1 MLHLFKQPRS
11 EEGAWGLVP
20 RRGMGWQ
27 PHRNPIAKQFKIK
40 NQGAKRNLIP
50 LPSHR
55 AANPVPPNPPQIN
68 RIQKGLA
75 EF

>member
-1 MLHLFKQPRS
+1 
-11 EEGAWGLVP
+11 
-20 RRGMGWQ
+20 MGWQ
-27 PHRNPIAKQFKIK
+27 PHRNPRNPNREAIEKDK
-40 NQGAKRNLIP
+40 NQEAKRNLIP